1 MSHTIH
7 PDAVETDTE
16 ILDVDWLAAPSRR
29 SRFRVGLLAA
39 LAILLIF
46 LGGVEVQKR
55 WGATD
60 SSSVSGAGPTGG
72 SFPGGGS
79 FPSGGL
85 GGSFPSG
92 SQNSSQTPTGT
103 SSGTAGTS
111 TPAVIGKL
119 IRIHGH
125 TWTVKDLGGKT
136 HTVKVTGKTT
146 LTRSFARATRPVRT
160 GGSVTV
166 QGTTNGGTVTA
177 TAITIR

>member
-1 MSHTIH
+1 MSHTTH
-7 PDAVETDTE
+7 PVAEPDTE

-29 SRFRVGLLAA
+29 SRFRVGMLAA
-39 LAILLIF
+39 LAVLLVF

-55 WGATD
+55 WGASD
-60 SSSVSGAGPTGG
+60 SSSVSGARPT
-72 SFPGGGS
+72 GGGS

-85 GGSFPSG
+85 GGTFPSG
-92 SQNSSQTPTGT
+92 SQNGSQTQTGT
-103 SSGTAGTS
+103 SGGSS

-119 IRIHGH
+119 VRVHGH

-146 LTRSFARATRPVRT
+146 LTRALAQATGPVRT
-160 GGSVTV
+160 GGNVTV
-166 QGTTNGGTVTA
+166 QGATHGGTVTA